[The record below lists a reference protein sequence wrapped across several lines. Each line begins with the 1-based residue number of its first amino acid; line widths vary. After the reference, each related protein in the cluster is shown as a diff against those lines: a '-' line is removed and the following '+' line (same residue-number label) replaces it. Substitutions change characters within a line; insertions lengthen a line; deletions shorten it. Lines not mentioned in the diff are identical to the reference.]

1 MKELTQQVVALTYGT
16 FYSTFEPMLPS
27 VQLSSSSY
35 QFLALRLTQD
45 RAKERGP
52 EEFNERVLIIQFL
65 PEADVVEGL
74 VVNTVGLI
82 GVLDQLM
89 DGEGG
94 VVGLHH
100 SVRHLKMNLAYS

>member
-1 MKELTQQVVALTYGT
+1 
-16 FYSTFEPMLPS
+16 MLPS

-45 RAKERGP
+45 GAKERGP
-52 EEFNERVLIIQFL
+52 EEFNERVLIIQSL

-74 VVNTVGLI
+74 VVDTVGLVS
-82 GVLDQLM
+82 VLDQLV

-94 VVGLHH
+94 VVGLHNG
-100 SVRHLKMNLAYS
+100 V